1 MARNSHVS
9 RNRSSFFKLTLIT
22 TVLAFIAVLVG
33 PRIVGFFAGAPDFA
47 GPGTGSVQIEIS
59 QGDSIA
65 KIGNTLKSAGVVKSV
80 DAFTQAAD
88 GIPESKKISP
98 GFYNMMLEMKAKDA
112 VLRLLDPTAKVVSKV
127 VIPEGKRASD
137 IFKIISDATGIPV
150 SEFETI
156 AANPSDLPLPEW
168 ANGNVEGFLFPA
180 TYEFTPGSTALTIMQ
195 ALVEKFNAVAKQ
207 IDLVGAAQTFGWSPY
222 QILTI
227 ASLLEVEGHPRD
239 FEKVSRVVYNRLAKP
254 MRLEFDSTVNYGLG
268 QTDVII
274 TSDLLA
280 KDTPYNTYLNDG
292 LPPTPIGNPGV
303 ASIEA
308 ALNPA
313 DGDWIWFITTNL
325 QTQETKFTSDYGQF
339 LIWKDEFLAYCD
351 ANPGTCFN

>member
-1 MARNSHVS
+1 MARESHKS
-9 RNRSSFFKLTLIT
+9 PKRSSLFKLILVT
-22 TVLAFIAVLVG
+22 TVLALITILVG
-33 PRIVGFFAGAPDFA
+33 PRIVGFFAGAPDYA
-47 GPGTGSVQIEIS
+47 GPGTGSVQIEIV

-88 GIPESKKISP
+88 AIPESKKISP
-98 GFYNMMLEMKAKDA
+98 GFYNMMLEMAAKDA
-112 VLRLLDPTAKVVSKV
+112 VLRLLDPAAKVVSKV

-137 IFKIISDATGIPV
+137 IYKIISDSTGLPV
-150 SEFETI
+150 SEFEAI

-180 TYEFTPGSTALTIMQ
+180 TYEFTPGSSALTIMQ

-207 IDLVGAAQTFGWSPY
+207 IDLVGSAQTFGWSAY

-303 ASIEA
+303 ASIAA

-325 QTQETKFTSDYGQF
+325 QTQETKFTSDYDQF